1 MAIQPMH
8 QFLIEKVVEL
18 PTFQVGGVTF
28 DMSITNSV
36 MMMLVG
42 AVVLS
47 LLLGAASKGALVPG
61 RLQAIGEA
69 FYGLVD
75 GVLVTPIIGHKGR
88 SYIPFIM
95 SLFMFIFVMNM
106 LGVILSLLAIF
117 GQGWA
122 SFTPTSQL
130 AVTVA
135 LAALTFI
142 SVIVIGFV
150 KNGLGFFKLFVPP
163 GLPLPMVLVMAP
175 IEFISFAV
183 RPLTLSMRLFGNIV
197 GGHVVLYIFASFIIS
212 LGLLG
217 LGGGIASLGFLG
229 SAASFAMVVL
239 LSGLELLVAFL
250 QAFVFAA
257 LATVYLNEVVNLGH
271 GH

>member
-1 MAIQPMH
+1 MASIDPMH
-8 QFLIEKVVEL
+8 QFLVHKIVEL
-18 PTFQVGGVTF
+18 PAFQVGGITV

-36 MMMLVG
+36 VMMLAG
-42 AVVLS
+42 ALTLCLV
-47 LLLGAASKGALVPG
+47 LGAASKGALVPG
-61 RLQAIGEA
+61 RLQTIGEG
-69 FYGLVD
+69 FYGLID
-75 GVLVTPIIGHKGR
+75 GVLVTPIIGHAGKP
-88 SYIPFIM
+88 YIPFIM
-95 SLFMFIFVMNM
+95 TLFMFIFVMNF
-106 LGVILSLLAIF
+106 LGVILSLGAI
-117 GQGWA
+117 GGLNLT
-122 SFTPTSQL
+122 FTPTSQL

-135 LAALTFI
+135 LAALTMI
-142 SVIVIGFV
+142 SVIVIGFI

-163 GLPLPMVLVMAP
+163 GLPLPMVFVMAP

-197 GGHVVLYIFASFIIS
+197 GGHVVLYIFASFVIS
-212 LGLLG
+212 LGVLG
-217 LGGGIASLGFLG
+217 MAGGLQSLGFLG
-229 SAASFAMVVL
+229 SAASLLMVVA

>member
-1 MAIQPMH
+1 MAIEPMH
-8 QFLIEKVVEL
+8 QFLIEKVVPL
-18 PTFQVGGVTF
+18 PAFQVGGVMV
-28 DMSITNSV
+28 DLSITNSV
-36 MMMLVG
+36 LMMLVG
-42 AVVLS
+42 ATVLS
-47 LLLGAASKGALVPG
+47 LLLGLASKGSLVPG
-61 RLQAIGEA
+61 RLQAMGEG
-69 FYGLVD
+69 FYGLID

-88 SYIPFIM
+88 PYIPFIM
-95 SLFMFIFVMNM
+95 TLFMFIFVMNF
-106 LGVILSLLAIF
+106 LGVVLSLASIF
-117 GQGWA
+117 GLEWT
-122 SFTPTSQL
+122 FTPTSQL

-135 LAALTFI
+135 FAVLTFV
-142 SVIVIGFV
+142 SVIVIGFI

-163 GLPLPMVLVMAP
+163 GLPLPMVFVMAP

-197 GGHVVLYIFASFIIS
+197 GGHVVLYIFASFVIS
-212 LGLLG
+212 LGILG
-217 LGGGIASLGFLG
+217 MSGGIASLGFLG
-229 SAASFAMVVL
+229 SAASLAMVVL

>member
-8 QFLIEKVVEL
+8 QFLIEKVVPL
-18 PTFQVGGVTF
+18 PAFQVGGLTF

-36 MMMLVG
+36 LMMLVA

-47 LLLGAASKGALVPG
+47 ATLWAASKGSLVPG
-61 RLQAIGEA
+61 RLQAVGEA
-69 FYGLVD
+69 FYGLID
-75 GVLVTPIIGHKGR
+75 GVLVTPIIGHNGR
-88 SYIPFIM
+88 PYIPFIM
-95 SLFMFIFVMNM
+95 TLFMFIFTMNLIGVVGA
-106 LGVILSLLAIF
+106 LGHVVGLNAT
-117 GQGWA
+117 
-122 SFTPTSQL
+122 FTPTSQL

-135 LAALTFI
+135 FAVLTFV
-142 SVIVIGFV
+142 SVIVIGFI

-163 GLPLPMVLVMAP
+163 GLPLPMVFVMAP

-197 GGHVVLYIFASFIIS
+197 GGHVVLFIFASFIIS

-217 LGGGIASLGFLG
+217 MQGGIASLGFLG
-229 SAASFAMVVL
+229 SAASLLMVVL

>member
-1 MAIQPMH
+1 MASIDPMH
-8 QFLIEKVVEL
+8 QFLVHKIVEL
-18 PTFQVGGVTF
+18 PAFQVGGITV

-36 MMMLVG
+36 AMMLVG
-42 AVVLS
+42 ATALC

-61 RLQAIGEA
+61 RMQAIGEG
-69 FYGLVD
+69 FYGLIE
-75 GVLVTPIIGHKGR
+75 GVLVTPIIGHGGKP
-88 SYIPFIM
+88 YIPFIM
-95 SLFMFIFVMNM
+95 TLFMFIFTMNF
-106 LGVILSLLAIF
+106 LGVILSLGAI
-117 GQGWA
+117 GGLNLT
-122 SFTPTSQL
+122 FTPTSQL

-135 LAALTFI
+135 LAALTMI
-142 SVIVIGFV
+142 SVIVIGFL

-163 GLPLPMVLVMAP
+163 GLPLPMVFVMAP

-197 GGHVVLYIFASFIIS
+197 GGHVVLYIFASFIVS

-217 LGGGIASLGFLG
+217 MAGGLQSLGFLG
-229 SAASFAMVVL
+229 SAASLFMVIA

>member
-1 MAIQPMH
+1 MASIDPMH

-18 PTFQVGGVTF
+18 PSFTVGPLTI

-36 MMMLVG
+36 LMMMVG
-42 AVVLS
+42 AAVLC
-47 LLLGAASKGALVPG
+47 LILGAASKGALVPG
-61 RLQAIGEA
+61 RMQAVGEG
-69 FYGLVD
+69 FYGLIE
-75 GVLVTPIIGHKGR
+75 GVLVTPIIGHNGKP
-88 SYIPFIM
+88 YIPFIM
-95 SLFMFIFVMNM
+95 TLFMFIFVMNF
-106 LGVILSLLAIF
+106 LGVILSLGAI
-117 GQGWA
+117 GGLNLT
-122 SFTPTSQL
+122 FTPTSQL
-130 AVTVA
+130 AVTVGFA
-135 LAALTFI
+135 VLTFV
-142 SVIVIGFV
+142 SVIVIGFI

-163 GLPLPMVLVMAP
+163 GLPLPMVFVMAP

-197 GGHVVLYIFASFIIS
+197 GGHVVLYIFASFVIS
-212 LGLLG
+212 LGVLG
-217 LGGGIASLGFLG
+217 MSGGLSSLAFAG
-229 SAASFAMVVL
+229 SAASLLMVVL